1 MIQRIQSLL
10 LLAVAGISAALFFV
24 PLSEKAGAAD
34 ATGISSINTLNIN
47 EVTSKVGDTFTSL
60 STNYGIMVLN
70 LLILT
75 AALYTIFLYK
85 NRPAQMRMCMLAGVF
100 AAIELILVFYYS
112 EEMEVKTA
120 RAHYLA
126 GVYLIAV
133 QVFLLLASRRA
144 IRKDEMLV
152 RAADRIR

>member
-1 MIQRIQSLL
+1 
-10 LLAVAGISAALFFV
+10 
-24 PLSEKAGAAD
+24 
-34 ATGISSINTLNIN
+34 
-47 EVTSKVGDTFTSL
+47 
-60 STNYGIMVLN
+60 
-70 LLILT
+70 
-75 AALYTIFLYK
+75 
-85 NRPAQMRMCMLAGVF
+85 MRMCMLAGVF